1 MTVVRTAHPRTP
13 LSGATRPGVR
23 TARRSWRATVTDRH
37 SVLHLL
43 QMVIAM
49 VAGMVVLM
57 PVAMLLDDGAG
68 VEVRALLM
76 ATTMTVGMTAWMA
89 FRRHSW
95 AAIAEMGLAMYLSFA
110 VLFPVHWLGV
120 LPEAALITLGH
131 VLMLPAMAVAMLRRR
146 EEYLG
151 GH

>member
-1 MTVVRTAHPRTP
+1 MTIVRTARPRTSP
-13 LSGATRPGVR
+13 RTTSPGVR
-23 TARRSWRATVTDRH
+23 TVRPSWRATVTDRH
-37 SVLHLL
+37 FVVHLV
-43 QMVIAM
+43 QMVVAM
-49 VAGMVVLM
+49 IAGMVVLM

-89 FRRHSW
+89 FRRHTW
-95 AAIAEMGLAMYLSFA
+95 AATAEMGLAMYLSFA
-110 VLFPVHWLGV
+110 VLFPLHWLGI
-120 LPEAALITLGH
+120 LPEAALSTLGH
-131 VLMLPAMAVAMLRRR
+131 VLMLPAMAAAMLRRS